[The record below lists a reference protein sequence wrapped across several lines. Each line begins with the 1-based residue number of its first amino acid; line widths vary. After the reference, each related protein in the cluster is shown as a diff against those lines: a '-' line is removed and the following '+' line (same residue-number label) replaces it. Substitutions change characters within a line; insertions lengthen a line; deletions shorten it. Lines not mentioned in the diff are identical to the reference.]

1 MKDKFLL
8 LFILAIGLSYLNIK
22 YNEAERI
29 SQAAQI
35 AEESDLNVYEIVSI
49 EGTKVIAQG
58 VNQEKSIT
66 FDTENVQLKGSINVG
81 STVKVFMEAN
91 GQLQGIKY
99 IEVLKR

>member
-8 LFILAIGLSYLNIK
+8 IFILVIGLSYLNIK
-22 YNEAERI
+22 HNEAERI

-81 STVKVFMEAN
+81 STVKVFMEAD